1 MPDVDVDT
9 LQDCDQHQGA
19 EDDQARD
26 AQEAQAGQHQA
37 RCVVS
42 LYQDIVRDIWDEGIE
57 CTSDE
62 KERSGDT
69 LPMLCSSLENWFF
82 KRSLSKW
89 FIVFYKGL
97 GDGRGYTRLRE

>member
-1 MPDVDVDT
+1 MPDVDT
-9 LQDCDQHQGA
+9 LQDRDHHQGA

-37 RCVVS
+37 GCVVS
-42 LYQDIVRDIWDEGIE
+42 LYQNIVSDIRDEGIE
-57 CTSDE
+57 YTSTADE

-82 KRSLSKW
+82 NWSLSK
-89 FIVFYKGL
+89 
-97 GDGRGYTRLRE
+97 